1 MKSAPSLMLDIN
13 GLDTAKQAK
22 EQRLTYD
29 EDGFLPLP
37 NDMDPQMKENIEAL
51 RNIVRMN
58 REKLNSYVYTMF
70 HLVIPI
76 DDVMSKINA
85 QIDSYL
91 SKGYS
96 CREIW
101 YSLRYTY
108 VDCWS
113 ITKALAS
120 EVLEKG
126 SETALTFIEKAKDY
140 YKANPG
146 FQNMLKVELW
156 SLPKAIKKT
165 QEKRKNKD
173 ARLRNPDGTYNL
185 DLVGLED

>member
-1 MKSAPSLMLDIN
+1 MKSTPSLMRDIA
-13 GLDTAKQAK
+13 GLDRAKQAK

-37 NDMDPQMKENIEAL
+37 NDMDPQMKKNIEAL
-51 RNIVRMN
+51 CNIVRMD
-58 REKLNSYVYTMF
+58 REKLNSYIYTLF

-108 VDCWS
+108 VDCLS
-113 ITKALAS
+113 VTKVLTS

-126 SETALTFIEKAKDY
+126 IETALTFIEKAKDY

-156 SLPKAIKKT
+156 SLPK
-165 QEKRKNKD
+165 EKRKNKD
-173 ARLRNPDGTYNL
+173 ARLRNPDGIYNL

>member
-1 MKSAPSLMLDIN
+1 MKSTPSLMWDIG
-13 GLDTAKQAK
+13 GLDKAKQAK

-37 NDMDPQMKENIEAL
+37 NDMDPQMKKNVEAL
-51 RNIVRMN
+51 RNAARMD

-76 DDVMSKINA
+76 DNVMSKINT

-108 VDCWS
+108 VDCS
-113 ITKALAS
+113 SVTKVLAY

-126 SETALTFIEKAKDY
+126 IETALTFIEKAKNY

-156 SLPKAIKKT
+156 SSPKAIKKAK
-165 QEKRKNKD
+165 EEEGGN
-173 ARLRNPDGTYNL
+173 N
-185 DLVGLED
+185 

>member
-1 MKSAPSLMLDIN
+1 MKSTPSLMWDIS
-13 GLDTAKQAK
+13 GLDKAKQAK
-22 EQRLTYD
+22 EQSLTYD

-37 NDMDPQMKENIEAL
+37 NDMDPQMKKNVEAL
-51 RNIVRMN
+51 RNIARMD
-58 REKLNSYVYTMF
+58 RKKLNSYVYSMF
-70 HLVIPI
+70 HLLIPI
-76 DDVMSKINA
+76 DNVMPKINT

-96 CREIW
+96 CRDIW

-108 VDCWS
+108 VDCVS
-113 ITKALAS
+113 VTKVLVG

-126 SETALTFIEKAKDY
+126 IETALTFIEKAKDY

-146 FQNMLKVELW
+146 FHNMLEVELW
-156 SLPKAIKKT
+156 SLPKAIKKA
-165 QEKRKNKD
+165 QEKRKARD

-185 DLVGLED
+185 DLL

>member
-37 NDMDPQMKENIEAL
+37 NDMDPQMKKNVEAL
-51 RNIVRMN
+51 RNIARMD

-120 EVLEKG
+120 EVLQKG
-126 SETALTFIEKAKDY
+126 IETALTLIEKAKDY

-156 SLPKAIKKT
+156 SLPKALKKT
-165 QEKRKNKD
+165 KEERKNKD